1 MDDRKSHG
9 EAREDLA
16 PLAEDLLEC
25 GTAIAAAVGAEPDP
39 AVADVSP
46 PQLRALFALQRE
58 GQINLS
64 RLAVI
69 LGIRPPSATRLCDRL
84 VLAGLITRE
93 TAESS
98 RREVSLR
105 LTPHGERVVELLRTQ
120 QSARLTA
127 ILARMPDR
135 ARRQLIRGVRSFAE
149 AKAALEQNAGAADHG
164 ARSPAG

>member
-1 MDDRKSHG
+1 MNDAKSHG
-9 EAREDLA
+9 EARDDLA

-25 GTAIAAAVGAEPDP
+25 GSAIAAAVAAEPDP

-58 GQINLS
+58 GEINLS
-64 RLAVI
+64 RLAVV

-84 VLAGLITRE
+84 VVAGLISRQ

-105 LTPHGERVVELLRTQ
+105 LTPHGERVMELLRTQ
-120 QSARLTA
+120 QGARLTA

-149 AKAALEQNAGAADHG
+149 AKAALEENTETAGDAP
-164 ARSPAG
+164 SSAG